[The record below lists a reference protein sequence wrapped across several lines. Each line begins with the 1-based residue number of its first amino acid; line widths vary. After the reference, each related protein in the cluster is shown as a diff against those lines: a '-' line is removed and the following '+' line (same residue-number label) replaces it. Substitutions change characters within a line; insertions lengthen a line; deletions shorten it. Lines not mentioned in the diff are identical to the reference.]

1 MAGDLRLAVFDCDG
15 TLVDSQRII
24 VDAMTEAWSQAGIGT
39 PDAAAVRQVV
49 GLSLVEAMAELLP
62 DGQEALWRD
71 LAELYKQSYYRLRQV
86 VDSEPLYDGVPE
98 MLDQLDARGI
108 LLGIAT
114 GKSRRGLDAVLDAH
128 GLTGRFVTLQTSDQ
142 GPGKPHPA
150 MLLRALGEGGVE
162 ADAAVMIGDTSF
174 DMQMARAAKVAS
186 IGVAWGYH
194 LTDELTA
201 AGADQIVTVVPD
213 LAATV
218 LARLG

>member
-62 DGQEALWRD
+62 DGQGALWRD

-86 VDSEPLYDGVPE
+86 VDSEPLFEGVPE

-150 MLLRALGEGGVE
+150 MLLRALAEGGVE

-174 DMQMARAAKVAS
+174 DMQMARAARVAS

-194 LTDELTA
+194 PTDELTA

-213 LAATV
+213 LAAAV